1 MDIRKSA
8 AQLNDNEIDAFLEA
22 MIKLKARKAS
32 NANISVYDQ
41 FVALHGAVMAVS
53 KNNADPVNFAHNNIG
68 FLAWHRQ
75 YLRLFEL
82 ALQKEVA
89 GVSLP
94 YWDWS
99 DDIGASNRLFTDD
112 FLSSTTRGRPESISN
127 GLLRRRV
134 PKNKKPD
141 WWPSSLRGFSVNR
154 HLEEG
159 SGRNLKRGSTENNWP
174 PSIAQMQ
181 ELSELN
187 ISIRGSNPLWA
198 FWLVLEQGASGINI
212 RTHNAG
218 HRFIGG
224 HMAGSFS
231 PNDPVFWMHH
241 ANVDRIWAHWQTFQL
256 RINEDSNHQG
266 FWPHPAE
273 FSPFEGRVA
282 PQGHKLNDDL
292 WPWVGSDSD
301 QYQSISASQTVLNR
315 LHDYSNMNKVKV
327 VDVLD
332 FEAMGFKYE

>member
-1 MDIRKSA
+1 M
-8 AQLNDNEIDAFLEA
+8 
-22 MIKLKARKAS
+22 
-32 NANISVYDQ
+32 
-41 FVALHGAVMAVS
+41 
-53 KNNADPVNFAHNNIG
+53 
-68 FLAWHRQ
+68 
-75 YLRLFEL
+75 
-82 ALQKEVA
+82 
-89 GVSLP
+89 
-94 YWDWS
+94 
-99 DDIGASNRLFTDD
+99 
-112 FLSSTTRGRPESISN
+112 
-127 GLLRRRV
+127 
-134 PKNKKPD
+134 
-141 WWPSSLRGFSVNR
+141 
-154 HLEEG
+154 
-159 SGRNLKRGSTENNWP
+159 
-174 PSIAQMQ
+174 
-181 ELSELN
+181 
-187 ISIRGSNPLWA
+187 
-198 FWLVLEQGASGINI
+198 

-256 RINEDSNHQG
+256 RINEDSNHQD

-282 PQGHKLNDDL
+282 PQGHKLNDAL

-315 LHDYSNMNKVKV
+315 LYDYSNMKKVKV